1 MSQLLGITNVLES
14 ALAATAIGG
23 INYKDLLTTRRL
35 PSFAMNRVPGPP
47 VTIIPAGNCCSS
59 WKANSSMIAAV
70 TARAFSRF
78 TRQTRLMNCHRK
90 KAAYFSSS
98 GKNP

>member
-1 MSQLLGITNVLES
+1 
-14 ALAATAIGG
+14 
-23 INYKDLLTTRRL
+23 
-35 PSFAMNRVPGPP
+35 
-47 VTIIPAGNCCSS
+47 
-59 WKANSSMIAAV
+59 MIAAV